1 MESKERDEKGRFKKG
16 YSGNPA
22 LRIHAGNAKEMA
34 AKSNAAQ
41 AERKTL
47 REALLAELERKVKA
61 GESMSKLEYL
71 VAKAIEN
78 HAKGALT
85 FRDLTALADLLGEK
99 ELTINHRGPLVI
111 TKDEAD
117 AIDKWANK

>member
-16 YSGNPA
+16 VGGSKEH
-22 LRIHAGNAKEMA
+22 RFHAGNAVEMA
-34 AKSNAAQ
+34 ARSNAAK
-41 AERKTL
+41 AERKSL
-47 REALLAELERKVKA
+47 RETLLAELERKARA
-61 GESMSKLEYL
+61 GEPMTKMEYL

-99 ELTINHRGPLVI
+99 EITINHRGPLVI
-111 TKDEAD
+111 TDKEAE
-117 AIDKWANK
+117 ALDKWTGK

>member
-1 MESKERDEKGRFKKG
+1 MESKERDEKGRFVKG
-16 YSGNPA
+16 HSGNPA
-22 LRIHAGNAKEMA
+22 QRFHAGNAQEMA
-34 AKSNAAQ
+34 ARSNAAQ

-61 GESMSKLEYL
+61 GESMSKMEYL

>member
-16 YSGNPA
+16 VMPKGAVPFT
-22 LRIHAGNAKEMA
+22 AGTAKEMA
-34 AKSNAAQ
+34 LRSQALQ

-47 REALLAELERKVKA
+47 RETLLAELERKARA
-61 GESMSKLEYL
+61 GEPMTKMEYL

-99 ELTINHRGPLVI
+99 EITINHRGPLVI
-111 TKDEAD
+111 TDKEAE
-117 AIDKWANK
+117 ALDKWTGK